1 METASRPN
9 WRTRVGDW
17 FDERFD
23 VRIPLEAFLKKP
35 VPKHAIRWWF
45 CLGGITFTLFII
57 QGVTGI
63 LLSLYYRPTTEQ
75 AYESILFIMNNVRF
89 GWLIRSIHSW
99 SSTLMIAFCVAH
111 MLRVFIT
118 GSFKNP
124 RELNWVAGVFLL
136 LLTLAFG
143 FTGYLLPWDQKALW
157 GSTVGSEIL
166 GVVPLVGDWL
176 LGLLRGGMEITGLT
190 LTRFYGIHM
199 LVLPMLA
206 FIFLGIHFV
215 IIRRQGISGP
225 L

>member
-1 METASRPN
+1 METTSRRS

-35 VPKHAIRWWF
+35 VPKHAIRWYF
-45 CLGGITFTLFII
+45 CLGGITFALFII

-63 LLSLYYRPTTEQ
+63 LLSLYYKPTPGE

-118 GSFKNP
+118 ASYKNP
-124 RELNWVAGVFLL
+124 RELNWVAGMFLL

-157 GSTVGSEIL
+157 GSTIGSEIL
-166 GVVPLVGDWL
+166 GIIPGIGGWL
-176 LGLLRGGMEITGLT
+176 LGLLRGGLEITGLT

-199 LVLPMLA
+199 LVLPVLA
-206 FIFLGIHFV
+206 VLFLAVHFV